1 MLCNMKMSFMLGFWH
16 RNVGPGP
23 LCSWLE
29 EFWGGSGEVG
39 GCGGRAAITFLIVRS
54 WWFIWM
60 KWHTCGYAVHSLW
73 YMSWYFCCYAL
84 DVSCTWSDISADTLF
99 ILGASSISL
108 ISAIRGPGKS
118 FRGDTWYICTLVYF
132 GNVWDI
138 VSSHNSKNFW
148 PRNWKMEYGRVKKS
162 VLGDDGAHN
171 SLQIPL
177 IVCFGR
183 RPHGICGPFSN
194 YRCSQN
200 TARVQKSTA
209 RCWKCSFCIISSGAS
224 SPRATMFLPQLQRFP
239 AVETNQ
245 VPEGWHKFAGW
256 QGYLIFY
263 ILDDKTWF
271 LCQLEQPGETSSTS
285 NSGN

>member
-29 EFWGGSGEVG
+29 EFWGGSGGWG
-39 GCGGRAAITFLIVRS
+39 GGGRAAITFLIVRS

-84 DVSCTWSDISADTLF
+84 YVSCTWSDISADTFF
-99 ILGASSISL
+99 ILGVSSVSL

-138 VSSHNSKNFW
+138 VSSHNI
-148 PRNWKMEYGRVKKS
+148 VKTFGHGTGKWRMKGQKKCF
-162 VLGDDGAHN
+162 GDDGAHN

-183 RPHGICGPFSN
+183 RPHGIFGHFRTIDVHKTPRGFKNPLHVAENVHFVSFRQGPRAPVLPCFYPN
-194 YRCSQN
+194 YR
-200 TARVQKSTA
+200 
-209 RCWKCSFCIISSGAS
+209 
-224 SPRATMFLPQLQRFP
+224 RFP
-239 AVETNQ
+239 AVETDQ
-245 VPEGWHKFAGW
+245 VPEGWHKLAGW
-256 QGYLIFY
+256 QGTQYFIFWM
-263 ILDDKTWF
+263 IKF
-271 LCQLEQPGETSSTS
+271 GFCVS
-285 NSGN
+285 

>member
-29 EFWGGSGEVG
+29 EFWGGSGGWG
-39 GCGGRAAITFLIVRS
+39 GGGRAAITFLIVRS

-148 PRNWKMEYGRVKKS
+148 PRNWKMEDEGSKKVFWRWWSAQFPANTIDS
-162 VLGDDGAHN
+162 VFWTPSSWHLW
-171 SLQIPL
+171 
-177 IVCFGR
+177 
-183 RPHGICGPFSN
+183 PFSN

-209 RCWKCSFCIISSGAS
+209 RCWKCSFRIISSGAS

-256 QGYLIFY
+256 QG
-263 ILDDKTWF
+263 T
-271 LCQLEQPGETSSTS
+271 
-285 NSGN
+285 